1 MKGDNET
8 VIENVY
14 SVNHNNSFKGVGRFM
29 NIHNKIY
36 FNFILIEKIYMYIGQ
51 SLSQLITCIKHP
63 QCNKKKT

>member
-36 FNFILIEKIYMYIGQ
+36 FNLILIQYIGH
-51 SLSQLITCIKHP
+51 SLFQLITYI
-63 QCNKKKT
+63 NKISTEQ